1 MIHFAIGA
9 AVPVMSRRPG
19 VWLTNSNKAAHRV
32 TAVVTMMRCDERI
45 VNPFWLGAVSGLC
58 LTVTPAFYPSPGLC
72 YGFRA
77 DGRLGYLRQD
87 VFNRIKR
94 LS

>member
-19 VWLTNSNKAAHRV
+19 VWLTNANKAAHRV

-45 VNPFWLGAVSGLC
+45 VNPFWLGAVSGNESKQRLS
-58 LTVTPAFYPSPGLC
+58 VPDRHPGLLS
-72 YGFRA
+72 FSRPV
-77 DGRLGYLRQD
+77 LR
-87 VFNRIKR
+87 VSRGWSPRI
-94 LS
+94 SPSGCI